1 FSLGAYASDLDV
13 ARLLDRDFD
22 QIADDG
28 VDVAPHVAD
37 LGEFGGLDLDER
49 GIGQL
54 GQAAGN
60 FCLAHAGGP
69 DHQDVLGDDF
79 VAQGLGHLLAAP
91 TVAQRN
97 GYGAF
102 GAVLPDNVL
111 VEFRDD
117 FAGGH
122 IGSGH
127 NGWCLKCFD
136 DVVLVCVNT
145 QVTCDFKGLLDDFGR
160 GDVGVLQ

>member
-1 FSLGAYASDLDV
+1 TFAESLAGGVFFALGLALRIAGGRDQHVENTVFRGVFSLGAYASDLDV
-13 ARLLDRDFD
+13 ARLLDRDFV
-22 QIADDG
+22 QLADDG

-37 LGEFGGLDLDER
+37 RGEFGGLDLDER

-97 GYGAF
+97 GHGAF

-111 VEFRDD
+111 
-117 FAGGH
+117 
-122 IGSGH
+122 
-127 NGWCLKCFD
+127 
-136 DVVLVCVNT
+136 
-145 QVTCDFKGLLDDFGR
+145 
-160 GDVGVLQ
+160 